1 MHKNS
6 FFNKLNLNINK
17 QNNRGITLIA
27 LVITI
32 VVLLILAGVS
42 ISMLTGTNGI
52 LTQASKA
59 KKATEEAAKEENSK
73 LNSIEDYMVSE
84 AGYSQDKGV
93 DEPRILNGMTP
104 VMFNLPTDTEKG
116 YPIKQ
121 GEQGFQ
127 ENSWYDYTKSEW
139 ANAVTEDGSYW
150 VWIPRYAYKI
160 TYNNPSDKSQGGKI
174 DVKFLIGTTDEYYTD
189 DTKTTKATAKRA
201 TSADEEVDTTTGYYV
216 HPAFTN
222 ESSIGYA
229 NGGWDKELTGIWV
242 AKFEAGY
249 ASGNNNA
256 PVKASSVNYTQKD
269 SWVTNTETGATDAS
283 LQPARNWLDGTY
295 SILTGKNNNN
305 VPIYEWKNGQQ
316 TSIKYPTFQP
326 KTYSMNY
333 ININDSYNI
342 SKVLTEEG
350 NIYGLNNSTTDSHL
364 IKNSEWGAVAYL
376 AQSKYGNDG
385 TEPYVNNITLN
396 SGNRQRTD
404 DMAGRTGIDSVYA
417 VTGVTT
423 GSTSA
428 GGVETTIDKVTG
440 TTGNTANSGVYTWNQ
455 KTGQKSSSTLNM
467 YGVFDMSGGISER
480 TAGYITNGNSNLS
493 QYGNSLIDSKK
504 ETTSTKYVT
513 IYPYD
518 ASQDNSNTSYNTS
531 TPENYGQVHEKLGI
545 ANYKTNKKI
554 YGDAIREI
562 SIRGNNTTSWYG
574 DYSYFPAL
582 YNPFTER
589 SGDWHIGSGSGLF
602 AFNRADGN
610 NSFLNGFRS
619 VLIAL

>member
-6 FFNKLNLNINK
+6 FFYKLNLNINK
-17 QNNRGITLIA
+17 QNIRGITLIA

-42 ISMLTGTNGI
+42 ISMLTGENGI
-52 LTQASKA
+52 LTQASNA
-59 KKATEEAAKEENSK
+59 KKVTEEAAKEENSK

-84 AGYSQDKGV
+84 AGYNQDKGV

-189 DTKTTKATAKRA
+189 ETKTTKATAKRA
-201 TSADEEVDTTTGYYV
+201 TSADEEVDTTTDYYV

-256 PVKASSVNYTQKD
+256 PVKASSVNYTQTNSWVSAKEAGTEKD
-269 SWVTNTETGATDAS
+269 ST
-283 LQPARNWLDGTY
+283 QPARNWLDGIYGT
-295 SILTGKNNNN
+295 ITGQDTNGNN
-305 VPIYEWKNGQQ
+305 IYGWKNGQQ
-316 TSIKYPTFQP
+316 TAIKYPTFQP

-333 ININDSYNI
+333 INISDSYNI

-364 IKNSEWGAVAYL
+364 MKNSEWGAVAYL
-376 AQSKYGNDG
+376 SQSKYGNNE
-385 TEPYVNNITLN
+385 TEPYINNLSL
-396 SGNRQRTD
+396 SGGNTKRTD
-404 DMAGRTGIDSVYA
+404 DISGGTGVNSVYV

-428 GGVETTIDKVTG
+428 GRVATSIDKINV
-440 TTGNTANSGVYTWNQ
+440 TTGNTANTSVYTWDQ

-467 YGVFDMSGGISER
+467 YGIFDMSGGVWEDTSGYISNGSWNL
-480 TAGYITNGNSNLS
+480 AGYGSSFTKDRI
-493 QYGNSLIDSKK
+493 
-504 ETTSTKYVT
+504 STKYATV
-513 IYPYD
+513 YPRD
-518 ASQDNSNTSYNTS
+518 ASQDDSSKSYDTS
-531 TPENYGQVHEKLGI
+531 TTEKSNQVYATLSI
-545 ANYKTNKKI
+545 ANYKKNIKI
-554 YGDAIREI
+554 YGDAIKE
-562 SIRGNNTTSWYG
+562 TSTNSNSSSSWNV

-582 YNPFTER
+582 DYLFLIR
-589 SGDWHIGSGSGLF
+589 GGSLWSNSAAGLF
-602 AFNRADGN
+602 CFYRTAGN
-610 NSFLNGFRS
+610 SVYHNGFRP
-619 VLIAL
+619 VLVAL